1 MNINDLKIDL
11 SLSINGARVTP
22 NVGQL
27 DQISKY
33 IYATVFKGNGGG
45 TELSAVKALG
55 RPKGIKNSKQKQKW
69 SDDEVEMAH
78 MLKSEGKTNKRIAA
92 ILSAMYHTRRSDKAV
107 GLMFWNKKTKTKPV
121 VGVLERVAEVNNT
134 PIVKSETTNNLDDF
148 QI

>member
-11 SLSINGARVTP
+11 TLSINGARVTP
-22 NVGQL
+22 NIGQL

-55 RPKGIKNSKQKQKW
+55 RPKGIKNGKQKQKW
-69 SDDEVEMAH
+69 SDDEIEMAH

-107 GLMFWNKKTKTKPV
+107 SLMFWNKVHKKVKP
-121 VGVLERVAEVNNT
+121 GVLERVAEVNQA